1 MEAMRVEDEV
11 HGAGEW
17 WGWDEQ
23 RALTQWGGAELAARG
38 SVWRGPSARSVEC
51 TTAGRESL
59 PHHPSTRGEK
69 VYLIYTSDRLRT
81 AIAS

>member
-1 MEAMRVEDEV
+1 MEAMRVED
-11 HGAGEW
+11 GAGEW

-51 TTAGRESL
+51 TVQQLAESRSRITL
-59 PHHPSTRGEK
+59 EHEVRKS
-69 VYLIYTSDRLRT
+69 I
-81 AIAS
+81 